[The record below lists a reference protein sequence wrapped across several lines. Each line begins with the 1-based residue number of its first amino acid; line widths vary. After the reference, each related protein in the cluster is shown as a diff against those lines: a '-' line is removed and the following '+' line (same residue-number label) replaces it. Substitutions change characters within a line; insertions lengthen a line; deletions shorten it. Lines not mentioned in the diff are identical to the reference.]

1 MVADPPLEPLERLL
15 AGRAATSAPLVLSE
29 IAGGASLRRFFRV
42 TRPAAASV
50 IAMYVPAATPE
61 VVKARELGRR
71 WAFLE
76 IRELLAARGVRVP
89 GLLAEDCDSGWLLV
103 EDLGETLAQHLTRA
117 PGDQLEL
124 YGVAVSDLA
133 NAQRALADL
142 PLDSVIRTRAFDY
155 KLLRWELEHFREWG
169 LLARGVALTA
179 EDHDIFTRAADYLA
193 QTIADF
199 SRGFVHRDYQSRNL
213 MVPAEPHPTRLGWID
228 FQDAL
233 LGPRVYD
240 LVALLGDSYQSFTPS
255 FIEQRLLDYAQQRG
269 LSSDVAALQR
279 EFQLVMVQRKLKDAG
294 RFVFI
299 EKNKRDA
306 SFLKYI
312 APTLELVRRSLQ
324 SLTDDVALRPL
335 RERVE
340 RWTPRIVAGG

>member
-15 AGRAATSAPLVLSE
+15 ARRAATSAPLALSE

-89 GLLAEDCDSGWLLV
+89 ALLAEDCDSGWLLV
-103 EDLGETLAQHLTRA
+103 EDLGETLAQRLTRA
-117 PGDQLEL
+117 PGEQLEL
-124 YGVAVSDLA
+124 YGVAVNDLA

-155 KLLRWELEHFREWG
+155 ELLRWELEHFREWG

-179 EDHDIFTRAADYLA
+179 EDHDIFTSAADYLA
-193 QTIADF
+193 QTIANL

-213 MVPAEPHPTRLGWID
+213 MVPAEPHPTQLGWID

-255 FIEQRLLDYAQQRG
+255 FIEQRLLAYAQQRG
-269 LSSDVAALQR
+269 LASEVAALQR

-299 EKNKRDA
+299 EKNKGDA
-306 SFLKYI
+306 SFLEFI

-324 SLTDDVALRPL
+324 ALTDDVALHPL
-335 RERVE
+335 RERLE